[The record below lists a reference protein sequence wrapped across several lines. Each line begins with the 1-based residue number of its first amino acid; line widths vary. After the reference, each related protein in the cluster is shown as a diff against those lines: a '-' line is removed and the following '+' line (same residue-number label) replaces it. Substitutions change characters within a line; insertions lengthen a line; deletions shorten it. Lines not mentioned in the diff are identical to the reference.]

1 MRKCRTPQ
9 GRVAR
14 GRIMRIVGDQVGY
27 TRSGDGGTAAH
38 AGTHSGGHPGPNDKK
53 DAIFFSDRPTK

>member
-1 MRKCRTPQ
+1 
-9 GRVAR
+9 
-14 GRIMRIVGDQVGY
+14 MRIVGDQVGY